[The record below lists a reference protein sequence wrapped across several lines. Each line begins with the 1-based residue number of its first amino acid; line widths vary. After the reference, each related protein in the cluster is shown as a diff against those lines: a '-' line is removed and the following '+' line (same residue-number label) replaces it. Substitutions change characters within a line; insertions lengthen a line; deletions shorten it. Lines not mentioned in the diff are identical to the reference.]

1 MPSVSIIVPVYNA
14 EKTIERCVS
23 SILNQTYKDFE
34 LLLLD
39 DGSTD
44 DSGRICDEYAKR
56 DTRVRVC
63 HKANSGVSDTRNQG
77 IDMAE
82 GEYLQFVDSE
92 DRKSVV

>member
-14 EKTIERCVS
+14 EKTIERCVN

-44 DSGRICDEYAKR
+44 GSGMICDDYAKR
-56 DTRVRVC
+56 DVRVRVC
-63 HKANSGVSDTRNQG
+63 HKEN
-77 IDMAE
+77 
-82 GEYLQFVDSE
+82 
-92 DRKSVV
+92 

>member
-23 SILNQTYKDFE
+23 SILDQTYKDFE

-44 DSGRICDEYAKR
+44 DSGRIFDEYSKS
-56 DTRVRVC
+56 DTRVRV
-63 HKANSGVSDTRNQG
+63 
-77 IDMAE
+77 
-82 GEYLQFVDSE
+82 
-92 DRKSVV
+92 